1 MRFSTKRWHKWD
13 WRWNQKTVI
22 WKDRLLSGGLEWKT
36 DMNHNTSY
44 TQVILYKL
52 GAKINVFFEKVAIV
66 WRKVEKKVT
75 FRHAISAFGQ
85 ISLIFDTDFG
95 NYLYLCPHACKVYS
109 YCVFCVTS
117 CYVTHEYFESSRR
130 RLLKLS
136 KCFWRNFFG

>member
-1 MRFSTKRWHKWD
+1 MEDRYLPCQFFSCH
-13 WRWNQKTVI
+13 
-22 WKDRLLSGGLEWKT
+22 RLLQIQPLVSHSTSGGCLAHAVFLLL
-36 DMNHNTSY
+36 NHNTSY

-136 KCFWRNFFG
+136 KCF

>member
-1 MRFSTKRWHKWD
+1 MSCQFFSCH
-13 WRWNQKTVI
+13 
-22 WKDRLLSGGLEWKT
+22 RLLQIQLLVSHSTSGGCLAHAVFLLL
-36 DMNHNTSY
+36 NHNTSY
-44 TQVILYKL
+44 TLVILYKL

-136 KCFWRNFFG
+136 KCF